1 MLRPKPDPPPVM
13 STRLSF
19 NRSLSN
25 MLVPRL
31 DRPCLP
37 TRWLALTITRLQR
50 ECRAGPA
57 VSENIVAE
65 TAARIFADLA
75 DPQAVNSAKDDGWQ
89 APLWQALADAGLTL
103 AWVPEQHGGS
113 DASLADGFAVL
124 WMAGRF
130 AVPVPLAE
138 TLMAGWLLSR
148 AGIASPA
155 GPMTVA
161 PVRPDDRITL
171 HSDGTLSG
179 RARGV
184 PFAEQARY
192 LAVLATGVAGTVIAL
207 VDRDACGLSDG
218 RSLAGDAL
226 NGVTLERSETI
237 AIAAAPAGFDQQSLM
252 LMGGTARSVQT
263 AGALE
268 AILALSVRYANERVA
283 FERPIAKFQAV
294 QHNLARLAGEA
305 GEIMLHRLE
314 LGDRPLEGDA
324 LVGIANRERE
334 NCLERSRGLNAA
346 RRPAHQHQGLLVE
359 AGRRRGNCDRF
370 AALERHAVQSIPGE
384 AATVAQAA
392 GVPVDECDHGARH
405 ARRQHRKVP
414 GLFGERN
421 AAGAAAQSAVGME
434 RDAVVGAYGS
444 DRHGS
449 GRRCNPGAREKPAG
463 D

>member
-1 MLRPKPDPPPVM
+1 M
-13 STRLSF
+13 
-19 NRSLSN
+19 
-25 MLVPRL
+25 
-31 DRPCLP
+31 
-37 TRWLALTITRLQR
+37 
-50 ECRAGPA
+50 
-57 VSENIVAE
+57 SENIVAE

-113 DASLADGFAVL
+113 DASLADGFAILSV
-124 WMAGRF
+124 AGRF

-171 HSDGTLSG
+171 NSDGTLSG

-184 PFAEQARY
+184 PFAERARY
-192 LAVLATGVAGTVIAL
+192 LAVLAAGGAGTAIAL

-237 AIAAAPAGFDQQSLM
+237 AIAPAPAGFDQQSLM
-252 LMGGTARSVQT
+252 LMGATARSVQT

-294 QHNLARLAGEA
+294 QHNLARLAGEVAAAMTAA
-305 GEIMLHRLE
+305 GSAADAIAHADAFDDAVFLEAVAAKVRSAEAAAEGAAIAHQIHGAIGFTNEHVLHRFTLRMLAWRDDFGNE
-314 LGDRPLEGDA
+314 SHWAAALG
-324 LVGIANRERE
+324 NRV
-334 NCLERSRGLNAA
+334 AA
-346 RRPAHQHQGLLVE
+346 RGADEFWPLV
-359 AGRRRGNCDRF
+359 ASR
-370 AALERHAVQSIPGE
+370 
-384 AATVAQAA
+384 
-392 GVPVDECDHGARH
+392 
-405 ARRQHRKVP
+405 
-414 GLFGERN
+414 
-421 AAGAAAQSAVGME
+421 
-434 RDAVVGAYGS
+434 
-444 DRHGS
+444 
-449 GRRCNPGAREKPAG
+449 
-463 D
+463 